1 MQRSA
6 RKTRPEEKP
15 GRDERRAGGRR
26 GRAGARR
33 DRDEA
38 PAKRGGER
46 GGTRDGAKRGHG
58 LMAAR
63 GADRERQEAVVD
75 TPPAEEFVAGRR
87 PVLEALRAG
96 TPINKIV
103 IAQGAEGGSLAE
115 IVGKAKAAGVLLQNA
130 PKAHL
135 TSVAGENHQ
144 GVLAYVAPR
153 AYADLEDVIARKTGQ
168 APLIILLDGVTDP
181 HNLGAVVRTAEA
193 AGAQGVVIPKR
204 RSVPLTG
211 TVAKAAAGALE
222 YVPVARVS
230 NLNQAMDRLKKAGY
244 WIVGLAAEGDTP
256 YTEVDYRGS
265 IALVV
270 GSEGQGL
277 SRLVEE
283 RCDYLVRLPMH
294 GEVQSLNASVAAGVM
309 LYEIVRQRG

>member
-1 MQRSA
+1 
-6 RKTRPEEKP
+6 
-15 GRDERRAGGRR
+15 
-26 GRAGARR
+26 
-33 DRDEA
+33 
-38 PAKRGGER
+38 
-46 GGTRDGAKRGHG
+46 
-58 LMAAR
+58 MAAR